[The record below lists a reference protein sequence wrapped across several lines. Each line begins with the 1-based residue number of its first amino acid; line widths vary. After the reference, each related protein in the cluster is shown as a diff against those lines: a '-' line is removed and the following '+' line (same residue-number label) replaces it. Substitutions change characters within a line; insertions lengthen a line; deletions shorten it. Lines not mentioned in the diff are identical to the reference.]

1 MTEKRIDILLDDIK
15 NNLLKIKEYRD
26 MGIPVRKL
34 KEYTLPV
41 KNDLKE
47 WIQDQRNQNI
57 SYQKIEAKLHQEGV
71 LTLSGKR
78 KWDSRTICKIERG
91 RY

>member
-1 MTEKRIDILLDDIK
+1 MTEEKTAVLLDDIK

-34 KEYTLPV
+34 REYTLPV

-47 WIQDQRNQNI
+47 WIRDQRSQNI
-57 SYQKIEAKLHQEGV
+57 SYQKIEAKLHAEGV

-78 KWDSRTICKIERG
+78 KWDPRTICKIERG